1 MENLRIII
9 GASKDH
15 FGAYAEN
22 FDGIYGAGDSPALA
36 IENIL
41 QAIEIVKRNNPAEIL
56 NSKTEF
62 KYDTESFMKNCGQ
75 AFSEFHSPGK

>member
-36 IENIL
+36 IEDVMK
-41 QAIEIVKRNNPAEIL
+41 AVEIVKRNNPAEIL

-62 KYDTESFMKNCGQ
+62 KYDTESFMKHCGHTY
-75 AFSEFHSPGK
+75 SEFHFPSK